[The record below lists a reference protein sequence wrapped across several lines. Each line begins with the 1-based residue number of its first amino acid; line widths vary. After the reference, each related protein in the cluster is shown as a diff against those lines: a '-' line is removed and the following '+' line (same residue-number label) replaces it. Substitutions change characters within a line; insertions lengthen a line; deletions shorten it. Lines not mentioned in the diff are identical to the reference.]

1 MFLFV
6 ALALA
11 AVTAYAL
18 SEHYPSGHGPLDLV
32 PAAVG
37 KPVGGATMVTAPST
51 GIRYRTYTFA
61 PQGDQQFHVAARADG
76 KLGWVSYYVT
86 RSTGARTFYAGWTPE
101 QGDQVALLKA
111 DFGL

>member
-18 SEHYPSGHGPLDLV
+18 SEHYPAGHGPFDVV
-32 PAAVG
+32 PAGVG
-37 KPVGGATMVTAPST
+37 KPVGGATIVTAPST
-51 GIRYRTYTFA
+51 GIRYKAYTYA
-61 PQGDQQFHVAARADG
+61 PNGDQQFHIAARADG
-76 KLGWVSYYVT
+76 KLGWVAYWVT
-86 RSTGARTFYAGWTPE
+86 RSTGARAFYAGWTPE
-101 QGDQVALLKA
+101 QGDQVALLKQ